1 MQYEGTRFQYLGR
14 SGREGKGSSQ
24 KFRFAAPNANYPDQA
39 AAKLASDAWLEEEMK
54 RMVESYNLRTI

>member
-1 MQYEGTRFQYLGR
+1 MRARGFSIWAAVVVR
-14 SGREGKGSSQ
+14 GKVAP
-24 KFRFAAPNANYPDQA
+24 KKIRFAAPNANYPDQA